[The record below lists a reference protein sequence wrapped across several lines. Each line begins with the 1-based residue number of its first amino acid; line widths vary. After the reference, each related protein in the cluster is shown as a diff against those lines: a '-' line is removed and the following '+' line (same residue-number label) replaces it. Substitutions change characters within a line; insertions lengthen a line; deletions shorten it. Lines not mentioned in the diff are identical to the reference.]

1 MIEDILRSKSILE
14 LPQQSKE
21 NLLSALADLSKK
33 VPSKEVLKS
42 TKIGRV
48 NKFGCDLT
56 VCFFFFMLTQ
66 LCLDVE
72 LICTV
77 MRIKLTTKNMSLQTK
92 NNVELS
98 RLNNMLPWVRYD
110 IDCIVFDDFSFLFL
124 PLKCS

>member
-33 VPSKEVLKS
+33 VPSREVLKS

-48 NKFGCDLT
+48 TSSDLILQS
-56 VCFFFFMLTQ
+56 VLFLMLTQ

-72 LICTV
+72 LTRTV
-77 MRIKLTTKNMSLQTK
+77 MRVKLSTKNMSLQTK

-98 RLNNMLPWVRYD
+98 RLNNMLLRVRYD
-110 IDCIVFDDFSFLFL
+110 IDCIVIDDFSFPFYL
-124 PLKCS
+124 